1 MIANGN
7 ATGVVLLR
15 RSFDVADLADVREL
29 VHSTGLAAGLSAAQ
43 TEGFAA
49 AVGEVMANAILHGGT
64 NRDVTVSMVE
74 SVGARAEVFD
84 DGQTPQFDVPARP
97 PPPDQLSG
105 RGLWIAARM
114 CDRIRVRTGWLG
126 TLVVLETDYLL

>member
-1 MIANGN
+1 MIAGGN

-15 RSFDVADLADVREL
+15 QSFDVADLVDVREL
-29 VHSTGLAAGLSAAQ
+29 VYSTGLAAGLSAAQ

-49 AVGEVMANAILHGGT
+49 AVGELMTNAILHGGA

-74 SVGARAEVFD
+74 GVGARAEVFD
-84 DGQTPQFDVPARP
+84 DGEAPHFDVPDRP

-114 CDRIRVRTGWLG
+114 CDRVRVRTGWLG
-126 TLVVLETDYLL
+126 TLVLLETDYLS